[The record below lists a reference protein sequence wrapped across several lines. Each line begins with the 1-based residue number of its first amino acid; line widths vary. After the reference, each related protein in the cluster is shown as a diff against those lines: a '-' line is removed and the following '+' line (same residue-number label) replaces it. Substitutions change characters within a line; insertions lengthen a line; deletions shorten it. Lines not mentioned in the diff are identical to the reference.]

1 MTVATMINP
10 DAGAR
15 IISSSVA
22 SSETSPAGAH
32 PTFLTIEPGRNQA
45 VIGFGDRS
53 IRTVSLTVKD
63 AVMLETLSL
72 PNNPLSAHADVGG
85 NGVLIGTDAGTVIR
99 LSDGVAD
106 TLYQIGSTWVS
117 VIAVHDAAG
126 LRAFGAGRSLVVL
139 DGSGTEILRRDN
151 HPSTLMGLS
160 FSPNGRWVAVAHY
173 DGVSVWNLADP
184 DHEKVSLDWHGSHTA
199 IGWSPC
205 GKFIVTAMQDREM
218 HCWKWNDR
226 TGMRMSGYP
235 SKIRSLSWTADG
247 RYVAASGAD
256 TVTSWDC
263 SGKGPS
269 GKPPL
274 EFGYVYN
281 GTVMQVA
288 AHPTDRT
295 VAGGYSDGSVM
306 IGNIEQETAMIARA
320 GNGVPVSFLAW
331 TPDGK
336 TLVAVDD
343 AGAAAVMRFL
353 DPLTA

>member
-15 IISSSVA
+15 IISSSVSA
-22 SSETSPAGAH
+22 SETSPAGAH
-32 PTFLTIEPGRNQA
+32 PTFLTIEPERNQA

-85 NGVLIGTDAGTVIR
+85 NGVLIGTDAGTVIL

-160 FSPNGRWVAVAHY
+160 FSPNGRWIAVAHY

-205 GKFIVTAMQDREM
+205 GKFILTAM
-218 HCWKWNDR
+218 
-226 TGMRMSGYP
+226 
-235 SKIRSLSWTADG
+235 
-247 RYVAASGAD
+247 
-256 TVTSWDC
+256 
-263 SGKGPS
+263 
-269 GKPPL
+269 
-274 EFGYVYN
+274 
-281 GTVMQVA
+281 
-288 AHPTDRT
+288 
-295 VAGGYSDGSVM
+295 
-306 IGNIEQETAMIARA
+306 
-320 GNGVPVSFLAW
+320 
-331 TPDGK
+331 
-336 TLVAVDD
+336 
-343 AGAAAVMRFL
+343 
-353 DPLTA
+353 